1 MLVKENRLLSVSNS
15 EIINGTIIIPE
26 NIEIIEDNAFV
37 NGTNLISID
46 IPKSIKAIGK
56 GAFMGCLN
64 LKSINI
70 SSNVT
75 EIGKECFSK
84 CKS

>member
-1 MLVKENRLLSVSNS
+1 MLVKGNRLLSVSNS

-46 IPKSIKAIGK
+46 GS
-56 GAFMGCLN
+56 L
-64 LKSINI
+64 
-70 SSNVT
+70 
-75 EIGKECFSK
+75 
-84 CKS
+84 